1 MVTARGEGVRVADVP
16 EAAEL
21 ITGLVNSRKHAY
33 AADRLDSPEE
43 AADVVRSLL
52 LEAGADEVPE
62 AEPVDADLVARLR
75 TLREDLVAALTADSP
90 AEREQAWAGF
100 TANSRHVTVWHD
112 FTCGEVRLRS
122 GTGSG
127 AETAV
132 VLAAATLVADG
143 RWVRVKMCAN
153 DLCGA
158 AFYDTTRSRTQ
169 RWHSYEVCG
178 NRHNVAAHRARHG
191 GS

>member
-1 MVTARGEGVRVADVP
+1 MATAKGEGVRVADVP
-16 EAAEL
+16 AAAEL

-33 AADRLDSPEE
+33 SADRLDSPQE
-43 AADVVRSLL
+43 AADVIRSLL
-52 LEAGADEVPE
+52 PVAGADEVPG

-75 TLREDLVAALTADSP
+75 TLREDLVAALTAESP
-90 AEREQAWAGF
+90 ADREQAWTRF
-100 TANSRHVTVWHD
+100 TADSRHVTVWHD
-112 FTCGEVRLRS
+112 FTEGQVRLRS
-122 GTGSG
+122 GTGSR

-132 VLAAATLVADG
+132 VLAAAALVADG
-143 RWVRVKMCAN
+143 RWSRVKVCAN

-191 GS
+191 GP